1 VTTTP
6 LAFQQLALLLPGPP
20 ENAVIFI
27 LSYGIT
33 RFEIEMPDFAK
44 ATGMSEADLWELA
57 DEAHLGSDPKAEKRD
72 DQHLVSQALLRQFCT
87 PTSNGPR
94 MAHYSIQFGDRPDVS
109 PQSVAKLD
117 QFVRIDSKR
126 TEEVWGKVE
135 TNLSAAIAAAEAG
148 NLFSHPEHVA
158 TIKDAI
164 ALHYA
169 RSFDVKDLYEGL
181 WPVFLDAKRAE
192 LRGDPGRL
200 EHLHRL
206 RTGGTTAPSDA
217 EREELIEEF
226 VAGADNLQRSGI
238 AFRCRVVYYFR
249 TASSLVA
256 NAGLELHRAPAG
268 SEFLIGDVPVIT
280 TDTSGHHRGIAGG
293 TPIGSASLVAMPLSP
308 TLLVALAQS
317 DSYHVLQAEY
327 VERLNTWQVEAA
339 KRSVF
344 MRQGSPLVGWPKTVR
359 PPTGPSSKTQ
369 SL

>member
-6 LAFQQLALLLPGPP
+6 LAFQQLAVLLPGPP

-27 LSYGIT
+27 LSYGLT
-33 RFEIEMPDFAK
+33 HFETEIPDFAK
-44 ATGMSEADLWELA
+44 ATGMSEADLRELA
-57 DEAHLGSDPKAEKRD
+57 DEARLGSDPKAEKRD
-72 DQHLVSQALLRQFCT
+72 DQHLVSRALLRQFCT
-87 PTSNGPR
+87 STSNGPR

-117 QFVRIDSKR
+117 QFVKIDSKR

-135 TNLSAAIAAAEAG
+135 TSLPAAIAAAEAG

-169 RSFDVKDLYEGL
+169 RSFDVKEHYESL
-181 WPVFLDAKRAE
+181 WPVFLDAKRAQ
-192 LRGDPGRL
+192 LRGDPGL
-200 EHLHRL
+200 LGHLHRL
-206 RTGGTTAPSDA
+206 KTGSTTAPSDA
-217 EREELIEEF
+217 EREEIVEEF

-238 AFRCRVVYYFR
+238 AFRYRVVYYFR
-249 TASSLVA
+249 TASALVA
-256 NAGLELHRAPAG
+256 NAGLELHRPPAG

-280 TDTSGHHRGIAGG
+280 TDASGHLRGIGG
-293 TPIGSASLVAMPLSP
+293 GVPIGSASLVAMPLSP

-317 DSYHVLQAEY
+317 DSDNVLQPAH
-327 VERLNTWQVEAA
+327 VERLNIWQVEAA

-359 PPTGPSSKTQ
+359 PPTGPVSSTP
-369 SL
+369 SS